1 MKKLYI
7 ILILGVGGFMILNAG
22 RTGADETC
30 YGVWEGV
37 VIVVLGGVV
46 YVIWDLVSEGGMIEL
61 LMMSKRA
68 ERRLREEIGEGNME
82 RLRRLR
88 RREDKVLEEI
98 EKGRERIE
106 EKRKRIMMEE
116 FGMKREEYEVRK
128 VTGYEILVYG
138 MRKIWEGYKGGL
150 SRDKSEVGPRGLR
163 GKLRALSIT
172 CTKLKKLMWVVME
185 VSKIMERVLD
195 MVGLPEREVGILP
208 RGWLEMKREY
218 IKLRKGAVGFVVIN
232 IIMIYKRVMEAG
244 GLIIMENKGW
254 MKVIYKMS
262 VGLSI
267 SLLLIMVLEMNLG
280 VIEGVLRSVEYRVR
294 GRRGIKS
301 LYSKRGRRVLLGLI
315 IKGVFAIYIIMRIK
329 TRLSLAG
336 V

>member
-1 MKKLYI
+1 
-7 ILILGVGGFMILNAG
+7 MILNAG
-22 RTGADETC
+22 RTGTDETC

-46 YVIWDLVSEGGMIEL
+46 YVIWDLVSEGGMMEL

-116 FGMKREEYEVRK
+116 LGMKREEYEVRK

-138 MRKIWEGYKGGL
+138 MRKIREEYKGGL
-150 SRDKSEVGPRGLR
+150 SRGKSEVGPIPPRGLR
-163 GKLRALSIT
+163 GNLRALSMA

-254 MKVIYKMS
+254 IKIIYKMS
-262 VGLSI
+262 LGLSI

-329 TRLSLAG
+329 ARLSLAG